1 MELFVCPSCRL
12 VLWDPVTVSC
22 GHSFCRRCLG
32 ETLPSECCL
41 CGEKL
46 GLLGSRTPSSNVLL
60 GNLLEKG
67 LNTAAKVARLKRDL
81 RELVSN
87 RDFQE
92 ALRTLEKGIDLAPDD
107 LTLRVCR
114 SELYVA
120 LQEYEG
126 ALEDLEI
133 LCKRKPEECEGF
145 FRKGKVLLDLGN
157 QAEALLQFQHCLT
170 LDSSFHA
177 AEYEIEKILT
187 NDASP
192 TPGTLKELKNNG
204 GQNLEGCNSRE
215 QLTFLGSFEGE
226 TLLDMKTQKENWLED
241 TMPDPSQAA
250 LPMSQWMRKKFR
262 SDLSANKED
271 SEEEEASPETS
282 GTRSPDIKSAKDY
295 CLDFMGF
302 LTTSD
307 LECSL
312 CIRMLYEPVTTPCG
326 HTFCKECMER
336 CLDHRPNC
344 PLCKQSLQ
352 EYLKAGKYNTTILL
366 EELMTTVFPSQLAER
381 KLVHQAEMVELSNL
395 NKNIPIFV
403 CTMSF
408 PGLVCPLHVFEP
420 RYRLMMRRCQETG
433 TKMFG
438 MCMYENGKNF
448 ADYGCILEI
457 QKIAFFPDGR
467 SLVDTIGKR
476 RFRVLR
482 RGHRDGYNTADVE
495 YLEDEK
501 MEGEEQTELQNLHDC
516 TYELTQ
522 RFYEHGGRTFR
533 QLVMHHGPLPEKEED
548 IQASPDGP
556 VWCWWLI
563 SVLPLDLTHKLT
575 IFSET
580 SLKARLTQLKHILNI
595 ILESRDYSN

>member
-1 MELFVCPSCRL
+1 MELLLCPACRL
-12 VLWDPVTVSC
+12 VLRDPVTVSC

-32 ETLPSECCL
+32 EALPPKCCL

-46 GLLGSRTPSSNVLL
+46 ALLGSRTASSNVLL
-60 GNLLEKG
+60 GDLLERG
-67 LNTAAKVARLKRDL
+67 LDRDAKVARLKRDL
-81 RELVSN
+81 QELVSHG
-87 RDFQE
+87 DVQG
-92 ALRTLEKGIDLAPDD
+92 ALRTLQKATALVPDD
-107 LTLRVCR
+107 LTLRLCR

-120 LQEYEG
+120 LQQYEE

-133 LCKRKPEECEGF
+133 LCEHKPKECE
-145 FRKGKVLLDLGN
+145 
-157 QAEALLQFQHCLT
+157 
-170 LDSSFHA
+170 
-177 AEYEIEKILT
+177 ILT

-192 TPGTLKELKNNG
+192 VPGSIVELKSDSS
-204 GQNLEGCNSRE
+204 QNLEGSNPGE
-215 QLTFLGSFEGE
+215 QLTFLGTFEGE
-226 TLLDMKTQKENWLED
+226 PLQDVKKQKEIWLEEAMSD
-241 TMPDPSQAA
+241 HSQAA
-250 LPMSQWMRKKFR
+250 LPMSQWMRKKSR
-262 SDLSANKED
+262 SDFSANKEED
-271 SEEEEASPETS
+271 LEEDASPDTS
-282 GTRSPDIKSAKDY
+282 GTRSPDTKSTKGHRP
-295 CLDFMGF
+295 DFMGF

-312 CIRMLYEPVTTPCG
+312 CIRLFYEPVTTPCG

-344 PLCKQSLQ
+344 PLCKQSLR
-352 EYLKAGKYNTTILL
+352 EYLRAGKYNTTILL
-366 EELMTTVFPSQLAER
+366 EELMTAVFPSQLAER

-438 MCMYENGKNF
+438 MCMYENGKSF
-448 ADYGCILEI
+448 ADYGCMLEI

-501 MEGEEQTELQNLHDC
+501 MEGEEQTELQNLHDY

-522 RFYEHGGRTFR
+522 RFYEHGDRTFR
-533 QLVMHHGPLPEKEED
+533 QLVMHRGPLPEKEED

-575 IFSET
+575 IFSDT

-595 ILESRDYSN
+595 ILESHDYNS

>member
-1 MELFVCPSCRL
+1 MELVLCPSCRMIL
-12 VLWDPVTVSC
+12 RDPVTVSC
-22 GHSFCRRCLG
+22 GHSFCKRCLG
-32 ETLPSECCL
+32 ETSPPECCL

-46 GLLGSRTPSSNVLL
+46 GLLGSRKLSSNVLL

-67 LNTAAKVARLKRDL
+67 LDTAAKVAQLKRDL
-81 RELVSN
+81 RELVSHG
-87 RDFQE
+87 DFQE
-92 ALRTLEKGIDLAPDD
+92 ALRTLQKGIGLAPDD
-107 LTLRVCR
+107 LTLRLCR

-126 ALEDLEI
+126 ALEDLEV
-133 LCKRKPEECEGF
+133 LCKQKPEECE
-145 FRKGKVLLDLGN
+145 
-157 QAEALLQFQHCLT
+157 
-170 LDSSFHA
+170 
-177 AEYEIEKILT
+177 ILT

-192 TPGTLKELKNNG
+192 TPGTVMELKNNG
-204 GQNLEGCNSRE
+204 SQNLEGCNSRE

-226 TLLDMKTQKENWLED
+226 TLPNMKMQKENWLEE
-241 TMPDPSQAA
+241 TMPDHSQAA
-250 LPMSQWMRKKFR
+250 LPMRKKGEYITKYL
-262 SDLSANKED
+262 D
-271 SEEEEASPETS
+271 EEEASPETS
-282 GTRSPDIKSAKDY
+282 GTRSAETKSVKDY
-295 CLDFMGF
+295 YPDFMGF

-312 CIRMLYEPVTTPCG
+312 CIRMFYEPVTTPCG

-336 CLDHRPNC
+336 CLDHRPAC

-420 RYRLMMRRCQETG
+420 RYRLMMRRCHETG

-482 RGHRDGYNTADVE
+482 RGHRDGYHTADVE

>member
-1 MELFVCPSCRL
+1 MELFLCPSCRL

-32 ETLPSECCL
+32 ETLPSECRL

-67 LNTAAKVARLKRDL
+67 LDPAAKVARLKRDL
-81 RELVSN
+81 QELVSN

-92 ALRTLEKGIDLAPDD
+92 ALRTLQKGIDLAPDD

-120 LQEYEG
+120 LQQYEE

-133 LCKRKPEECEGF
+133 LCKQKPEECKGF
-145 FRKGKVLLDLGN
+145 FRKGKVLLDLGK
-157 QAEALLQFQHCLT
+157 QSEALLQFQHCLT
-170 LDSSFHA
+170 LNSSFHA
-177 AEYEIEKILT
+177 AQYEIEKILT

-192 TPGTLKELKNNG
+192 TPGTVMELKNNG
-204 GQNLEGCNSRE
+204 SQNLESCNSRE
-215 QLTFLGSFEGE
+215 QLTFLVSFEE
-226 TLLDMKTQKENWLED
+226 KPLPDMKKEKAIWLEG
-241 TMPDPSQAA
+241 TMPDHSKAA
-250 LPMSQWMRKKFR
+250 LPMSQWMRKKFS

-271 SEEEEASPETS
+271 LDEEEASPEAS
-282 GTRSPDIKSAKDY
+282 GIRSPDTKSIEDY
-295 CLDFMGF
+295 CPGFLGF

-344 PLCKQSLQ
+344 PLCKQSLG
-352 EYLKAGKYNTTILL
+352 EYLRAGKYTTTILL
-366 EELMTTVFPSQLAER
+366 EELMTAVFPSQLAER

-476 RFRVLR
+476 RFRI
-482 RGHRDGYNTADVE
+482 
-495 YLEDEK
+495 
-501 MEGEEQTELQNLHDC
+501 EGEEQTELQNLHDC

-548 IQASPDGP
+548 IQALPDGP

-595 ILESRDYSN
+595 LLESRDYSN

>member
-1 MELFVCPSCRL
+1 MEQLFLCPSCRL

-32 ETLPSECCL
+32 ETLPSKCRL
-41 CGEKL
+41 CGETL

-67 LNTAAKVARLKRDL
+67 LAPAAKVARLKRDL
-81 RELVSN
+81 QELVSN

-92 ALRTLEKGIDLAPDD
+92 ALRRLQKGIDWAPDD

-120 LQEYEG
+120 IQQYEG

-133 LCKRKPEECEGF
+133 LCKQKPEECEGF
-145 FRKGKVLLDLGN
+145 FRKGKVLLDLGK
-157 QAEALLQFQHCLT
+157 QSEALLQFQHCLT
-170 LDSSFHA
+170 LNSSFHA
-177 AEYEIEKILT
+177 AQYEIEKILT

-192 TPGTLKELKNNG
+192 TPGTVMKNNG
-204 GQNLEGCNSRE
+204 SQNLEGCNSRE
-215 QLTFLGSFEGE
+215 QLTFLMSFEE
-226 TLLDMKTQKENWLED
+226 EPLPDMKKEKAIWLEG
-241 TMPDPSQAA
+241 TMPDHCQAA
-250 LPMSQWMRKKFR
+250 LPMSQCMRNKNR

-271 SEEEEASPETS
+271 LDEEEASPETS
-282 GTRSPDIKSAKDY
+282 GIRSPDTNSTKDY
-295 CLDFMGF
+295 CPALLGF
-302 LTTSD
+302 LTASD

-344 PLCKQSLQ
+344 PLCKQSLG
-352 EYLKAGKYNTTILL
+352 EYLRAGKYTTTILL

-438 MCMYENGKNF
+438 MCIYENGKNF

-522 RFYEHGGRTFR
+522 RFYEQGGRTLR

-548 IQASPDGP
+548 IQS
-556 VWCWWLI
+556 I
-563 SVLPLDLTHKLT
+563 
-575 IFSET
+575 
-580 SLKARLTQLKHILNI
+580 Q
-595 ILESRDYSN
+595 